1 MVQGIWVF
9 YLKVMVKGR
18 EYVRVTEAAVE
29 GTWVLGHLE
38 GKGGAYPSTVFDGSV
53 MPGFC
58 SSQGK
63 CLDVVGIV
71 YTDRC
76 SGSYVLM
83 VCCEDRLFQDK
94 MLCKQLLRF

>member
-1 MVQGIWVF
+1 MFGLLKQMLRVRGYWVIS
-9 YLKVMVKGR
+9 KGR
-18 EYVRVTEAAVE
+18 A
-29 GTWVLGHLE
+29 GHI
-38 GKGGAYPSTVFDGSV
+38 DGSM